1 MYSLDINFLKDR
13 PENQQNKGNRRISS
27 SRLPAGN
34 WNSIYVGLAAGA
46 LLPAI
51 VGVWW
56 LFLQNKNAQLESKNA
71 EIDAQLNSLGIQ
83 EQQLQKIQ
91 SETNKIKTEN
101 QALATVFN
109 QIHPWSA
116 TLQDLRDRIPAAVQI
131 ENIKQTAL
139 STPQQSQPAP
149 NSAPS
154 AAQKGQSTA
163 NPAGG
168 IEISGM
174 ASSFSDAND
183 FLLTLQQSSFFKP
196 TDTKIVTAELI
207 DSPISA
213 AGSVSKSPTALPV
226 KLPQVVRYTIQSNL
240 SDVPASKLIQE
251 LEYKGTF
258 GLVNRIRTLQK
269 IGVIQP

>member
-13 PENQQNKGNRRISS
+13 PENKQNKGTRISR

-34 WNSIYVGLAAGA
+34 WNSIYVGLAAGV

-56 LFLQNKNAQLESKNA
+56 LFLQNKNAQLQSKNA

-91 SETNKIKTEN
+91 SETNKIKAEN

-131 ENIKQTAL
+131 QNIKQTAL

-154 AAQKGQSTA
+154 AAQKGQSAA
-163 NPAGG
+163 NSAGG

-196 TDTKIVTAELI
+196 ADTKIVTAELI

-213 AGSVSKSPTALPV
+213 AGVSKSPTALPV
-226 KLPQVVRYTIQSNL
+226 KPPQVVRYTIQSNL